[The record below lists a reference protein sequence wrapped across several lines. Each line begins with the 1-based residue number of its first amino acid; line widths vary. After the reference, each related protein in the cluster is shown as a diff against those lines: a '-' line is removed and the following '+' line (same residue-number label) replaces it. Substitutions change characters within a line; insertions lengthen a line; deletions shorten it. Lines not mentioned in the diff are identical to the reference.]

1 METGNGAL
9 APRMTIESLWKQRKR
24 HIRGYLAAL
33 GNRFGTEAGALL
45 TLGRRQFL
53 LGGDLV

>member
-1 METGNGAL
+1 METGNGGL

-24 HIRGYLAAL
+24 HIGGYLAAL
-33 GNRFGTEAGALL
+33 ANRFGTENAPLL